1 MTSTLNKTNFKEKRD
16 KYLLPCIK
24 HIYKDA
30 PLFVK
35 GKNQFLYDDNGKEYL
50 DLFAGIVTVSVGHC
64 NDKVLAATIK
74 QASTLQHTSTAFMTQ
89 PIIDLA
95 EKLAS
100 ITPGKLEVS
109 FITNSGTE
117 ANETAIRLA
126 RLKSKKNEVIAL
138 QHSYHGESHLASS
151 LTGNHNWRP
160 ELPGANSIVFAANP
174 YCYRCPFNK
183 TPDNCSLECVKDVE
197 RVIQTQ
203 TPGSAA
209 CMIVEPI
216 QGVGGAITPPADYF
230 KELHKVLQKYGIYLI
245 ADEVQTGFGRTGQAM
260 FGITSYGVEPDIMT
274 MAKGL
279 ANGIPIGAMIATPEM
294 AKAATKQQI
303 NTFGGNP
310 ISSATAIAVIDT
322 IIEEKL
328 MDNCKTIG
336 DYILTGLNELK
347 KDFPILADIRG
358 KGLMLGV
365 EIANSNKDPLVAET
379 NKIIEDLKDNG
390 IIIGKGGIFG
400 NVLRIKPPMII
411 TKANVDTFMQ
421 QLQKTLSKI
430 VK

>member
-1 MTSTLNKTNFKEKRD
+1 
-16 KYLLPCIK
+16 
-24 HIYKDA
+24 
-30 PLFVK
+30 
-35 GKNQFLYDDNGKEYL
+35 
-50 DLFAGIVTVSVGHC
+50 
-64 NDKVLAATIK
+64 
-74 QASTLQHTSTAFMTQ
+74 
-89 PIIDLA
+89 
-95 EKLAS
+95 
-100 ITPGKLEVS
+100 
-109 FITNSGTE
+109 
-117 ANETAIRLA
+117 
-126 RLKSKKNEVIAL
+126 
-138 QHSYHGESHLASS
+138 
-151 LTGNHNWRP
+151 
-160 ELPGANSIVFAANP
+160 
-174 YCYRCPFNK
+174 
-183 TPDNCSLECVKDVE
+183 
-197 RVIQTQ
+197 
-203 TPGSAA
+203 
-209 CMIVEPI
+209 
-216 QGVGGAITPPADYF
+216 
-230 KELHKVLQKYGIYLI
+230 
-245 ADEVQTGFGRTGQAM
+245 M